1 MFRLANEPVVALMYM
16 GLYVAKKCACSVNDM
31 LRSTVRQ
38 IIQTNEYFTSGYVD
52 LHPIRNLYHPE
63 HPRDS
68 QFYEHE
74 RRIGHS
80 KENPS
85 QC

>member
-1 MFRLANEPVVALMYM
+1 
-16 GLYVAKKCACSVNDM
+16 M

-68 QFYEHE
+68 HFYEHE

-80 KENPS
+80 KEKPS